1 MALIVWILDVS
12 WEFYG
17 CIIIG
22 LAAGLMIG
30 TVSEIFTSSAYPP
43 VMSIA
48 KSSRIGPANVVIAGL
63 SVGMYSCI
71 TPSLIIASTVLATFS
86 LAGGVY
92 GIALASTGL
101 LSTLGITLAT
111 DAYGPVADN
120 AGGIAEMAGL
130 PEQTRHNTDVLDAL
144 GNTTA
149 AVGKGF
155 AVGSAVLTALS
166 LMSTFVTRAN
176 VTAINATTN
185 QYFLAGS
192 LVGAMLPYWFGA
204 LTMGAVNQAAQA
216 VVVEVRRQ
224 FQEIKGLLEGTA
236 EADYERCVT
245 MITGGALHA
254 MVFPVFLV
262 VLSPIIFGIGLGPAF
277 LAGLILGA
285 IVSGFMLGGMMSA
298 SGGAWDNAKKFIESP
313 GGKGEFG
320 GKGRAPHKA
329 AVVGDTIGDP
339 FKDTSGPALNILI
352 KLMSYISVVLA
363 PVFRNQADYWW
374 VSLIII
380 GALIVFVPWWSIK
393 MTPNGMRPE
402 KVEEI
407 TKQLLANEQV
417 AVAGTTNGH
426 ESKEPQHRV
435 PTVVPPIVAPDGG
448 YTTFVDIASTPPA
461 QPQPLPSIE
470 LSTPVQPTTPPAA
483 AQRAL

>member
-1 MALIVWILDVS
+1 LYFVFA
-12 WEFYG
+12 
-17 CIIIG
+17 
-22 LAAGLMIG
+22 
-30 TVSEIFTSSAYPP
+30 
-43 VMSIA
+43 
-48 KSSRIGPANVVIAGL
+48 
-63 SVGMYSCI
+63 
-71 TPSLIIASTVLATFS
+71 
-86 LAGGVY
+86 
-92 GIALASTGL
+92 IALASTGL

-130 PEQTRHNTDVLDAL
+130 PEKTRHNTDVLDAL

-166 LMSTFVTRAN
+166 LMSTFVTRTLG
-176 VTAINATTN
+176 TATINATTN
-185 QYFLAGS
+185 QYFLGGT

-254 MVFPVFLV
+254 MVFPVLLV
-262 VLSPIIFGIGLGPAF
+262 VLSPLVFGIGLGPEF

-313 GGKGEFG
+313 SGAEFG

-363 PVFRNQADYWW
+363 PVFKNQADYWW

-380 GALIVFVPWWSIK
+380 GCLIVFVPWWVIK
-393 MTPNGMRPE
+393 MTPDGMRPE

-407 TKQLLANEQV
+407 TKSLLATEH
-417 AVAGTTNGH
+417 AGNGKVVH
-426 ESKEPQHRV
+426 QEAKDELTSPQHLHHGEKTAIV
-435 PTVVPPIVAPDGG
+435 PAGVTSSFVDTSLTSVVVSPVAP
-448 YTTFVDIASTPPA
+448 APA
-461 QPQPLPSIE
+461 PAPLPNIE
-470 LSTPVQPTTPPAA
+470 MSVVGASPNPAPVTTA
-483 AQRAL
+483 

>member
-1 MALIVWILDVS
+1 
-12 WEFYG
+12 
-17 CIIIG
+17 
-22 LAAGLMIG
+22 
-30 TVSEIFTSSAYPP
+30 
-43 VMSIA
+43 
-48 KSSRIGPANVVIAGL
+48 
-63 SVGMYSCI
+63 MYSCI
-71 TPSLIIASTVLATFS
+71 VPALIIASTVLATFK

-166 LMSTFVTRAN
+166 LMSTFVTRTE
-176 VTAINATTN
+176 VTNINATSN
-185 QYFLAGS
+185 QYFLGGT

-224 FQEIKGLLEGTA
+224 FQEIRGLLEGTA

-262 VLSPIIFGIGLGPAF
+262 VLSPLIFGIGLGPEF

-285 IVSGFMLGGMMSA
+285 IVSGFMLAGMMAA

-313 GGKGEFG
+313 NGKEFG
-320 GKGRAPHKA
+320 GKGRVPHKA

-363 PVFRNQADYWW
+363 PVFKNQADYWW
-374 VSLIII
+374 V
-380 GALIVFVPWWSIK
+380 ALILIGLLIAFVPWWVR
-393 MTPNGMRPE
+393 MTPEGMKPE

-407 TKQLLANEQV
+407 TKQLMDAAHAADSKKVVSNEEAKTHSPVHRAQAAN
-417 AVAGTTNGH
+417 GNG
-426 ESKEPQHRV
+426 S
-435 PTVVPPIVAPDGG
+435 
-448 YTTFVDIASTPPA
+448 TFVHVDTTLAAPA
-461 QPQPLPSIE
+461 PVPLLPNIE
-470 LSTPVQPTTPPAA
+470 LSIVPVAPSPPPQPSPHPSP
-483 AQRAL
+483 